1 LTQDQAKCIDTYIAL
16 SIATNTITA
25 TDDSAQSSEE
35 LHHVFSNGVNGSA
48 STSAA
53 HTSTTTP
60 FSQSAV
66 PSKSLLSREDS
77 AIPETIDAGSGSGSI
92 PLSLSPKTQEALQG
106 VIRRLFE
113 RCYEEGAY
121 RQVVGI
127 AVEARNLHIL
137 RETVSRATG
146 EGGKRKTKDNGS
158 KREELMDYLLEL
170 CLNVIEE
177 RVLRNEVSPAHYA
190 STHYLE
196 RNAYRFLDSPS
207 HSRTPSLTT
216 DPIARLFLDR

>member
-1 LTQDQAKCIDTYIAL
+1 VKSRISQCGLKLTQNQAKCIDTYIAL
-16 SIATNTITA
+16 SVATNTITP
-25 TDDSAQSSEE
+25 TDDSAQASDE
-35 LHHVFSNGVNGSA
+35 LHHAFSNGVNGSA

-77 AIPETIDAGSGSGSI
+77 VNPETIDGTLTGSGSDSV

-137 RETVSRATG
+137 RETVSRATS
-146 EGGKRKTKDNGS
+146 ESSKRKTKDNGS

-177 RVLRNEVSPAHYA
+177 RVLRNEVSLTKYRARD
-190 STHYLE
+190 E
-196 RNAYRFLDSPS
+196 MKRNAYQFLDTPS
-207 HSRTPSLTT
+207 HP
-216 DPIARLFLDR
+216 

>member
-1 LTQDQAKCIDTYIAL
+1 M
-16 SIATNTITA
+16 
-25 TDDSAQSSEE
+25 
-35 LHHVFSNGVNGSA
+35 
-48 STSAA
+48 
-53 HTSTTTP
+53 
-60 FSQSAV
+60 

-77 AIPETIDAGSGSGSI
+77 AIPEAVDTGSGSASI

-113 RCYEEGAY
+113 RCYDEGAY

-137 RETVSRATG
+137 RETISRATG
-146 EGGKRKTKDNGS
+146 ESSKRKAKDNDS

-177 RVLRNEVSPAHYA
+177 RVLRNEVSPTHHLAAHED
-190 STHYLE
+190 E

-207 HSRTPSLTT
+207 HS
-216 DPIARLFLDR
+216 

>member
-1 LTQDQAKCIDTYIAL
+1 LKISQSGLKLTQDQAKCIDTYIAL
-16 SIATNTITA
+16 SVATNTITA
-25 TDDSAQSSEE
+25 TDDSTQGSDE

-77 AIPETIDAGSGSGSI
+77 AIPEAVDTGSGSASI

-113 RCYEEGAY
+113 RCYDEGAY

-137 RETVSRATG
+137 RETISRATG
-146 EGGKRKTKDNGS
+146 ESSKRKAKDNDS

-177 RVLRNEVSPAHYA
+177 RVLRNEVSPTHHLAAHED
-190 STHYLE
+190 E

-207 HSRTPSLTT
+207 HS
-216 DPIARLFLDR
+216 